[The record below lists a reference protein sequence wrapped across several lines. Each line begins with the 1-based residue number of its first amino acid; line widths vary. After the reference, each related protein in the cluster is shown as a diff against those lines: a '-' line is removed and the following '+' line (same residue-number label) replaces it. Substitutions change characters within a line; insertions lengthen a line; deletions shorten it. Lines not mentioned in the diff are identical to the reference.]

1 MTGADMA
8 EAVRLAQAFD
18 DANSSVMLMSHALT
32 IARALLESR
41 RQVEALTSVLD
52 AIAAAV
58 DAFEGNQPPQYAPG
72 EYDHAALAKTA
83 ASVIRDDSTSALGL
97 ADRLRAERAAATVR
111 AERAERELAVIKAA
125 CPTSTVLT
133 EHCRCGSGAHPRECK
148 RHPFAYETHVA
159 SMDAE
164 AREVAVAV
172 TTERARLVEAIAAWH
187 DEAARIDGEHGNSF
201 QAYAHALSA
210 AYLRSHNWTPP
221 EEESK

>member
-1 MTGADMA
+1 MTDTEMA
-8 EAVRLAQAFD
+8 EAVQLARAFD
-18 DANSSVMLMSHALT
+18 DAGSNVMKMGHALT

-41 RQVEALTSVLD
+41 RQVEALTKERDEARTVSDAWRDHLD
-52 AIAAAV
+52 AVSVA
-58 DAFEGNQPPQYAPG
+58 
-72 EYDHAALAKTA
+72 TA
-83 ASVIRDDSTSALGL
+83 
-97 ADRLRAERAAATVR
+97 R

-187 DEAARIDGEHGNSF
+187 DRQAGYLIATADSHDTDAARAGHTAHYPTTSNLRARAAEHMT
-201 QAYAHALSA
+201 SA
-210 AYLRSHNWTPP
+210 AHLRSHNWAPP
-221 EEESK
+221 EEDGK